1 MRFLPIFIILLCGSL
16 ACGKERPGDAIPAKT
31 PERAKIIKAYFNT
44 PVKVQGKF
52 DGFWSVDAKEF
63 AAYINKNRSGTPLS
77 ADAKNTRYFLR
88 IEGKNCDEL
97 YFIDGGDFTMSAGTL
112 KKLETAKGR
121 TAHLVVFKR
130 ELPGGVRLEQGAVL
144 TMLHAEKRLVL
155 EFPDHKLTF
164 FPELEKPAALAGKYT
179 AGFQ

>member
-1 MRFLPIFIILLCGSL
+1 MRISLTVSAFVIIFL
-16 ACGKERPGDAIPAKT
+16 ACGKGKPQNISPAKT

-44 PVKVQGKF
+44 PVKTQGKF
-52 DGFWSVDAKEF
+52 DGFWSADAKEF
-63 AAYINKNRSGTPLS
+63 AAHLNKNRSGEPLS

-88 IEGKNCDEL
+88 IEDKYCDEL
-97 YFIDGGDFTMSAGTL
+97 YFVEGGDFTMSAGTL

-130 ELPGGVRLEQGAVL
+130 EVPGGARLEQGAIL
-144 TMLHAEKRLVL
+144 TMFHSERRIVL

-164 FPELEKPAALAGKYT
+164 FPESEKPASLAEQFT
-179 AGFQ
+179 VGF